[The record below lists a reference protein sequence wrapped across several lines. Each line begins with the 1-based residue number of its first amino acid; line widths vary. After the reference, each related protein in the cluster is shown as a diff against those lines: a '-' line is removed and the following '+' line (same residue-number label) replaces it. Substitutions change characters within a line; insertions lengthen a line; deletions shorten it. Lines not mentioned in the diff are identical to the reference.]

1 MDSPALAWESVYCVR
16 PYNPHKLEG
25 RKNPAF
31 DRDLDGRLL
40 DFKDGQYYAI
50 REETKVFRT
59 ALAALTLPPNVLLAI
74 IPAHRSAATNADQPL
89 ALVAEGIAAKESR
102 FRLRIDCLLRTAS
115 IPRLASGGERTIDM
129 HLRSMVV
136 TAAVEGATVVL
147 LDDVV
152 TTEHSVAAA
161 RQLLAGAG
169 AAQVA
174 AIALARTVR
183 YSKR

>member
-1 MDSPALAWESVYCVR
+1 MESPTLAWESVYCLR
-16 PYNPHKLEG
+16 PYNPHKLDG
-25 RKNPAF
+25 VKNPAF

-40 DFKDGQYYAI
+40 GFKDGQYYAI
-50 REETKVFRT
+50 RDETKVFRT
-59 ALAALTLPPNVLLAI
+59 ALAELTFPQATVLAI
-74 IPAHRSAATNADQPL
+74 IPSHRSATTNADQPL
-89 ALVAEGIAAKESR
+89 AQVAHRIAGNESR
-102 FRLRIDCLLRTAS
+102 FRLRVDCLLRTAS

-136 TAAVEGATVVL
+136 TADVNKATIVL

-152 TTEHSVAAA
+152 TTEHSIAAA
-161 RQLLAGAG
+161 RQLLTSAG